1 MNKVFFTGHRTIE
14 NDKETIKK
22 LMDTLKKLISEGASD
37 FYAGGALGWDI
48 LCEEAVIAL
57 RENLAHHIKLHLIL
71 PCPPEEQTAHWSAFD
86 KEVYRKIYDSAD
98 SVEVLS
104 EHYTK
109 DCMKNRNAYLAE
121 LGDFC
126 VCYFNENRR
135 RSGTAQTV
143 RMAEKLG
150 KEILNMR

>member
-1 MNKVFFTGHRTIE
+1 MKTVFFTGHRTIE

-22 LMDTLKKLISEGASD
+22 LMDTLKKLISNGASD
-37 FYAGGALGWDI
+37 FYAGGAIGWDI

-57 RENLAHHIKLHLIL
+57 RENLAPHIKLHLIL

-109 DCMKNRNAYLAE
+109 NCIKNRNAYLAE
-121 LGDFC
+121 LGDVC
-126 VCYFNENRR
+126 VCYFEENRR
-135 RSGTAQTV
+135 HSGAAQTV

-150 KEILNMR
+150 KEILNIR